1 MDEGIGLALALTLP
15 AAAAL
20 MIAPVFLIDAFFTRG
35 EFLPSDATMSGN
47 ALFHFAWGVPA
58 FVLIKVLAPAFFAR
72 EDTRTPMR
80 FALISV
86 VINTALGAGLFF
98 WMKSNGQA
106 GFIGLAIATSIAA
119 WVNTALLALTLMRR
133 GWYVPGARL
142 VSGVVRAAV
151 ATAIMSGAVWFMLEN
166 LTLIRAEL
174 WNSRIVSAAAIVL
187 AGGLIY
193 GIAALLT
200 GAIRISDIRQA
211 LRR

>member
-1 MDEGIGLALALTLP
+1 M
-15 AAAAL
+15 
-20 MIAPVFLIDAFFTRG
+20 
-35 EFLPSDATMSGN
+35 
-47 ALFHFAWGVPA
+47 
-58 FVLIKVLAPAFFAR
+58 
-72 EDTRTPMR
+72 
-80 FALISV
+80 
-86 VINTALGAGLFF
+86 
-98 WMKSNGQA
+98 
-106 GFIGLAIATSIAA
+106 
-119 WVNTALLALTLMRR
+119 NTALLALTLMRR